1 MQTKKSVQS
10 AQAGKS
16 PAKLSD
22 LVAQSILGDIDPR
35 SNKEVQRDEAIRAHY
50 VQVMDAYGKVWPE
63 HIADGICEHC
73 HAAEGVRIGKKVRC
87 PDCVD
92 RIMDGRLL
100 L

>member
-10 AQAGKS
+10 AQAEKS
-16 PAKLSD
+16 PAELAD
-22 LVAQSILGDIDPR
+22 LVKESIPGDLDPR
-35 SNKEVQRDEAIRAHY
+35 SNKEVQRDEAITAHY
-50 VQVMDAYGKVWPE
+50 IEVMGAYGELWPE
-63 HIADGICEHC
+63 DVAERICEHC
-73 HAAEGVRIGKKVRC
+73 QAAEGVRIGKKVRC